1 MEGTGRFGCIAPV
14 ENRAAD
20 LNHLGEF
27 DGHAHLAGNR
37 GAHFI
42 GTCFE
47 ASDDFVYVHT
57 ALFHAQRR
65 PGRKSRTGS
74 QYSLG
79 GFFGRTLGNGRHDLF
94 GGGVVNLKYRRVMGL
109 VPSTV
114 DVMAVVSGHANSGR
128 SIRKKLIVGRH

>member
-27 DGHAHLAGNR
+27 DGHAHLTGNR
-37 GAHFI
+37 SAHFI

-47 ASDDFVYVHT
+47 ASDDFVYVYT

-65 PGRKSRTGS
+65 PRRKSR
-74 QYSLG
+74 
-79 GFFGRTLGNGRHDLF
+79 
-94 GGGVVNLKYRRVMGL
+94 
-109 VPSTV
+109 PS
-114 DVMAVVSGHANSGR
+114 S
-128 SIRKKLIVGRH
+128 